1 MRAAAGE
8 ERKVPGREGE
18 DGTATQV
25 DLGLPCHGE
34 AEPGDMSGVGPVCR
48 PVVFDD
54 PQGGVHTTEAKCADN
69 VIQEVHAPRIM
80 DARTKIE
87 DS

>member
-1 MRAAAGE
+1 M
-8 ERKVPGREGE
+8 
-18 DGTATQV
+18 
-25 DLGLPCHGE
+25 
-34 AEPGDMSGVGPVCR
+34 
-48 PVVFDD
+48 
-54 PQGGVHTTEAKCADN
+54 HTTEAKCADN